1 MAIPVDTGLAVHHL
15 ATTEL
20 LVLLVAQAA
29 HPPAPTELQVEVS
42 VVLEVVAQRIRMEL
56 RVSLGTDSI
65 QVGAMSLTGAALS
78 LPARTEHLV
87 ETKVALVAMEDTLD
101 LVATE
106 VGHLPART
114 ELRVDLKADL
124 DATVEAEHLRLLMVH
139 LTANKI
145 VLVVRLMEVE

>member
-1 MAIPVDTGLAVHHL
+1 MDTGPAVHHL
-15 ATTEL
+15 ATTKH

-29 HPPAPTELQVEVS
+29 HLPAHTERQVEVS
-42 VVLEVVAQRIRMEL
+42 VVLGVVAQRIRMAP

-65 QVGAMSLTGAALS
+65 EIGAISVMVPALS

-87 ETKVALVAMEDTLD
+87 ETKVALVAMEDPLD

-114 ELRVDLKADL
+114 ELRADLKADL
-124 DATVEAEHLRLLMVH
+124 DATVEAEHLRILMVH

-145 VLVVRLMEVE
+145 VLVVRLLEAE

>member
-1 MAIPVDTGLAVHHL
+1 MDTGRAVYHP
-15 ATTEL
+15 ATTEH

-29 HPPAPTELQVEVS
+29 HPPAPMEHQVEVS
-42 VVLEVVAQRIRMEL
+42 VLLEVVAQRIRMAP
-56 RVSLGTDSI
+56 RVILGTDSI
-65 QVGAMSLTGAALS
+65 EVGAISVRVAALS

-87 ETKVALVAMEDTLD
+87 EIKVALVPMEDPLD

-145 VLVVRLMEVE
+145 VLVVRLMEAD

>member
-1 MAIPVDTGLAVHHL
+1 MVTLVDTGPAVHHL
-15 ATTEL
+15 AITEL
-20 LVLLVAQAA
+20 LALLVARAA
-29 HPPAPTELQVEVS
+29 HPPALTELQVEVS

-65 QVGAMSLTGAALS
+65 EVGAISVMVAAVS

-87 ETKVALVAMEDTLD
+87 ETKVEMEDPLD
-101 LVATE
+101 LVETE
-106 VGHLPART
+106 VGHPPART
-114 ELRVDLKADL
+114 ELRVGLKADL

-145 VLVVRLMEVE
+145 ILVVRLMEAE

>member
-1 MAIPVDTGLAVHHL
+1 MDTGLAVHQL
-15 ATTEL
+15 AISEL

-29 HPPAPTELQVEVS
+29 HPPAHTELQVEVS
-42 VVLEVVAQRIRMEL
+42 VVLEVVAQRIRMAL
-56 RVSLGTDSI
+56 RVSLGTDWI
-65 QVGAMSLTGAALS
+65 EVGAISVMVAALS

-87 ETKVALVAMEDTLD
+87 ETKVALVAMEDLLD

-124 DATVEAEHLRLLMVH
+124 DTTVEAEHLRLLTVH
-139 LTANKI
+139 LAANKI
-145 VLVVRLMEVE
+145 ILVVRLMEAE

>member
-1 MAIPVDTGLAVHHL
+1 MDTGPAVHHL
-15 ATTEL
+15 AITEL
-20 LVLLVAQAA
+20 LVLLVARAA
-29 HPPAPTELQVEVS
+29 HLPVPTELQVEVS

-56 RVSLGTDSI
+56 RVNLGTDSI
-65 QVGAMSLTGAALS
+65 VVGAISVMVAALS
-78 LPARTEHLV
+78 LPAPTEHLV
-87 ETKVALVAMEDTLD
+87 ETKVALVAMEDPLD

-114 ELRVDLKADL
+114 ELRVHLKADL

-145 VLVVRLMEVE
+145 VLVVRLMEAE

>member
-1 MAIPVDTGLAVHHL
+1 MDTGPAVHHL
-15 ATTEL
+15 AITGLLAL
-20 LVLLVAQAA
+20 LVVQAA
-29 HPPAPTELQVEVS
+29 HPPAPTELQVEVE
-42 VVLEVVAQRIRMEL
+42 VVLEVVAQRIHMEL

-65 QVGAMSLTGAALS
+65 EVEAVSVMVAALS

-87 ETKVALVAMEDTLD
+87 ETKVALVAMEGPLD

-139 LTANKI
+139 LTANKV

>member
-1 MAIPVDTGLAVHHL
+1 MDTVPAVHHL
-15 ATTEL
+15 AITEL

-29 HPPAPTELQVEVS
+29 HLPAPMELQVEVS

-56 RVSLGTDSI
+56 RVSLGKDSI
-65 QVGAMSLTGAALS
+65 VVGTISVMVAALS

-87 ETKVALVAMEDTLD
+87 ETKVALVAMEDPLD

-114 ELRVDLKADL
+114 ELRVDLKAEL
-124 DATVEAEHLRLLMVH
+124 DATVEAEHLLHLMVH

-145 VLVVRLMEVE
+145 VLVVRLMEAE

>member
-1 MAIPVDTGLAVHHL
+1 MDTGPAVHHL
-15 ATTEL
+15 AITEL
-20 LVLLVAQAA
+20 LVLLVAQAT

-56 RVSLGTDSI
+56 RVNLGMDSME
-65 QVGAMSLTGAALS
+65 VGAISVMVAVLS

-87 ETKVALVAMEDTLD
+87 ETKVALVAMEDPLD

-145 VLVVRLMEVE
+145 VSVVRLMEAD